1 MSVERP
7 RQQEDYKYDR
17 SDGAAINDAILQPRA
32 AGGLRVGNAREGDH
46 RVERE
51 INSRQRSFE
60 EVIEFLFCAEG
71 ARRGFI
77 AHLDKIFQ
85 GEIGQSVGV
94 LFSSREI
101 FASSGSTLRPFGR
114 MHRKPLTIR
123 SLVRARPKF
132 DDRMAPPAA
141 ATAIIFASSVTVSSD
156 AATGW
161 IREPFPVK
169 DFRP

>member
-1 MSVERP
+1 M
-7 RQQEDYKYDR
+7 
-17 SDGAAINDAILQPRA
+17 
-32 AGGLRVGNAREGDH
+32 RVGDAGESHHGVKRQVNARE
-46 RVERE
+46 
-51 INSRQRSFE
+51 QRFE
-60 EVIEFLFCAEG
+60 EVIELFLRAEC
-71 ARRGFI
+71 ARRGFVT
-77 AHLDKIFQ
+77 HLDEITDGKI
-85 GEIGQSVGV
+85 GKGV
-94 LFSSREI
+94 RVFFSSREI

-141 ATAIIFASSVTVSSD
+141 AAIIFASSLTVSWD

-169 DFRP
+169 DFRL

>member
-1 MSVERP
+1 
-7 RQQEDYKYDR
+7 
-17 SDGAAINDAILQPRA
+17 
-32 AGGLRVGNAREGDH
+32 
-46 RVERE
+46 
-51 INSRQRSFE
+51 
-60 EVIEFLFCAEG
+60 VIELFLGAECF
-71 ARRGFI
+71 RRGFV
-77 AHLDKIFQ
+77 AHLDEIFDGEVGQ
-85 GEIGQSVGV
+85 GVGV
-94 LFSSREI
+94 LFATLET

-141 ATAIIFASSVTVSSD
+141 AAIIFASSLTVSSD

>member
-1 MSVERP
+1 
-7 RQQEDYKYDR
+7 
-17 SDGAAINDAILQPRA
+17 
-32 AGGLRVGNAREGDH
+32 
-46 RVERE
+46 
-51 INSRQRSFE
+51 
-60 EVIEFLFCAEG
+60 VIELLFCAKGFRRSFITHFNEITDGEVGEG
-71 ARRGFI
+71 
-77 AHLDKIFQ
+77 
-85 GEIGQSVGV
+85 VGV
-94 LFSSREI
+94 FFSSREI

-141 ATAIIFASSVTVSSD
+141 AAIIFASSLTVSWD

-169 DFRP
+169 DFRL

>member
-1 MSVERP
+1 M
-7 RQQEDYKYDR
+7 
-17 SDGAAINDAILQPRA
+17 
-32 AGGLRVGNAREGDH
+32 
-46 RVERE
+46 
-51 INSRQRSFE
+51 
-60 EVIEFLFCAEG
+60 IELLFCAKCF
-71 ARRGFI
+71 RRGLV
-77 AHLDKIFQ
+77 AHLD
-85 GEIGQSVGV
+85 EIPNRKVRERIGV
-94 LFSSREI
+94 FFSSREI

-141 ATAIIFASSVTVSSD
+141 AAIIFASSLTVSWD

-169 DFRP
+169 DFRL